1 MTFGTL
7 PRLHFMQ
14 RDHAV
19 PRLLERWRDISLPL
33 VGLVVAGGKS
43 LGLRNGHGSRV
54 RMCTVIL
61 VIIRQVIS
69 AAVAS
74 GLTSLRA

>member
-1 MTFGTL
+1 MNVVT
-7 PRLHFMQ
+7 
-14 RDHAV
+14 DAV
-19 PRLLERWRDISLPL
+19 L